1 MSELH
6 VLNHP
11 MIQHKLTLMR
21 NKNTQTKKAAIIFL
35 LLFSIAMASFPI
47 KYQFIISAFPK
58 KATYSRIF
66 PCTKPP

>member
-1 MSELH
+1 MEFGEGQ
-6 VLNHP
+6 VFGLNKITHL
-11 MIQHKLTLMR
+11 I
-21 NKNTQTKKAAIIFL
+21 KNTQTKKAAIIFL

-66 PCTKPP
+66 PCAKPP